1 MKNRAYFKNTLVIME
16 CDNFRTLFK
25 SVIAEMFNCACGGTE
40 EEEVVINDKYVIRSE
55 CKRDYFQYSKI
66 DCYIYINDVIYR
78 VMNISC

>member
-1 MKNRAYFKNTLVIME
+1 MKNRAYFKNTLVIIE
-16 CDNFRTLFK
+16 SNDFKSLFK
-25 SVIAEMFNCACGGTE
+25 SVITEVFDNACGGT

-55 CKRDYFQYSKI
+55 CKHDYFQYSKI